1 MKTTLQLIGYAIIST
16 AFYLLCT
23 CGAKAA
29 DTNSIFSSIVS
40 PGTVIDAGV
49 FGTYAPS
56 LGKSFNDRV
65 GGGIELNYRT
75 ATNSILGYQLRA
87 EYLNIS
93 KLEGTVWLPNG
104 LVTLEKGFHVG
115 SVTLTPF
122 AEGGLAVDSK
132 VHPYEIVGAGAAMGW
147 RNLAFTVAA
156 ERWTGPANSFTT
168 YNAMV
173 SYTFR
178 F

>member
-1 MKTTLQLIGYAIIST
+1 MKNTLQLIGYAVIAALFIFF
-16 AFYLLCT
+16 AT
-23 CGAKAA
+23 CGKAA
-29 DTNSIFSSIVS
+29 GTNSILSSVVS

-56 LGKSFNDRV
+56 LGKSFNERV